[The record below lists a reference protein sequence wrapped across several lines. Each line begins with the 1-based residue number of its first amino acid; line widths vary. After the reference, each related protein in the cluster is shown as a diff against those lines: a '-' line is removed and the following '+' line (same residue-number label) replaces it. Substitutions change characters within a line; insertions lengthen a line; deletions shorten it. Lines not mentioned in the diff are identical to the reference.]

1 MLVVHL
7 QAWIVLK
14 QVVVAY
20 KCSSLF
26 YAFPVG
32 DLSVTAGPL
41 VDQDDVVAATTSAY
55 SDAFRLGSMPF
66 SLGW

>member
-1 MLVVHL
+1 MLN
-7 QAWIVLK
+7 IT
-14 QVVVAY
+14 
-20 KCSSLF
+20 SL
-26 YAFPVG
+26 YYSFPVG

-66 SLGW
+66 SLAGGRNWSWSWCCLL